1 MTTHFKFATYTAL
14 VEAGRQALDEM
25 RQVEHYLETTGS
37 GKVSKAGEGRSP
49 QTGRFLQRETV
60 KKHEKVAA

>member
-14 VEAGRQALDEM
+14 VEAGRQASDEM

-37 GKVSKAGEGRSP
+37 GKVAKAEGRSS